1 MTEVDQLLPV
11 IINGKTDLIKEAIIL
26 YFKAKWNREIC
37 EKLKL
42 GYCEMSQ
49 INLTLSEIGLEQ
61 DMKDLGRYE
70 ARLGCEKL

>member
-61 DMKDLGRYE
+61 DMKDLGIYE